1 MVKAHRIEAAASK
14 YLTRMRRYSLAD
26 IPYKHCFANV
36 SRPWPILGGA
46 SGKVSFGFIGISA
59 PGFCNIFLFLNLD
72 SNLRNPGN
80 FLNLDL
86 RCFRN

>member
-46 SGKVSFGFIGISA
+46 SGKD
-59 PGFCNIFLFLNLD
+59 PLLNVLAA
-72 SNLRNPGN
+72 SRIEGRRQLMTTKP
-80 FLNLDL
+80 
-86 RCFRN
+86 